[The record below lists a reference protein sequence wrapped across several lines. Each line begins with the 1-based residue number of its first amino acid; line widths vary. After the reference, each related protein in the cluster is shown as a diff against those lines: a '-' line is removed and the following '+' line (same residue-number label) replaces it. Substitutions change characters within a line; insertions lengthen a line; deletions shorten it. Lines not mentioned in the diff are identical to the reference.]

1 VATDSITVGMEQRNY
16 QRIKITDQNIRAKMA
31 FANFMDILDI
41 SRSGMAFEVDRRL
54 NIDREY
60 SVEIECNGNALLM
73 KGRIVWAVLKKWE
86 SDVKG
91 NTIPIYRAG
100 MSFTHIPEIF
110 EKEIK
115 LMECKKQDVTTNEG
129 NEYISLSIDA
139 LEFKS
144 NEKKYLEEIISS
156 L

>member
-1 VATDSITVGMEQRNY
+1 MEQRNHE
-16 QRIKITDQNIRAKMA
+16 RIKITDQNIRAKMA

-60 SVEIECNGNALLM
+60 SVEIKCNGHALLL

-91 NTIPIYRAG
+91 DTIPIYRAG

-115 LMECKKQDVTTNEG
+115 LMECKNQDVTTNEG

-139 LEFKS
+139 LELKS
-144 NEKKYLEEIISS
+144 NEKIHLEEIISS

>member
-1 VATDSITVGMEQRNY
+1 MEQRNHE
-16 QRIKITDQNIRAKMA
+16 RIKITDKNIRAKMA

-60 SVEIECNGNALLM
+60 SVEIEWNGNALLM
-73 KGRIVWAVLKKWE
+73 RGRIVWAVLKKWE